1 MADNDT
7 NKRVE
12 LAREKARAK
21 GAAAKAK
28 AHKASKNEASVFL
41 DFVRTRGIV
50 GLAIGLAIGT
60 IASGT
65 IKTIVEGFINP
76 IVQFV
81 IGSQDRLSTNVWH
94 VELWGRTADFQW
106 GAALSSVITLVAT
119 IFVIYLLVR
128 ILQLDKLDKKKD

>member
-21 GAAAKAK
+21 GAAAKVK